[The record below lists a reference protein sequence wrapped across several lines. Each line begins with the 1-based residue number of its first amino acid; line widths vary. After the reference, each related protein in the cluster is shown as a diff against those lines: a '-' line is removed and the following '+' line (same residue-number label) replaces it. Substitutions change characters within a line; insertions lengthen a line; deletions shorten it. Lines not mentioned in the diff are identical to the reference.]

1 MKLKTSLFKKGII
14 VSDLKRFWWVSV
26 LYTIALFFA
35 VPFYHFMKQFND
47 DFKSSDKKYIAE
59 TIVNE
64 LNFHN
69 SASAIFLLV
78 VPIGIGVLVFR
89 YIQRRRSASLY
100 HSLPLTR
107 TELYITSWISS
118 LILFVA
124 PLIFNVII
132 MFLLN
137 GFSFL
142 SEYYSA
148 ALIFEWL
155 GFNLLFGILF
165 LSMSIFVGMFT
176 GSSIAQ
182 IIFVYI
188 LNFLPYFLVEF
199 TQINLRSLLFG
210 FETYSYPDFYK
221 YMPMSM
227 LDTIRSGKLTA
238 GLVATYIITSII
250 LIIGGWIAFK
260 LRRPETAGDII
271 TFRPVKPIFV
281 FGVTLCATLLGSTY
295 LTSILRIQSF
305 GLTIVGFFISSLLSY
320 IIIQMITNKTFKVLN
335 TYKGYIAFA
344 VVLIVVACAVKLDV
358 FGYVNK
364 IPQAGEVEEVYIG
377 YDINWWQHKDDP
389 DYNTR
394 YHFSQNDDEKS
405 RLFSAPENIENI
417 TKLHKAI
424 LDKRAKQGQIQ
435 YIAYKLKNGEQII
448 RHYVVDEK
456 FYASEMEP
464 IYLSQEYLGKRFP
477 ILHQSVD
484 NIKYMEFT
492 DNRMGKNSAVIS
504 DKNKM
509 EQLKKAMMEDINK
522 IDLKNVMYYYD
533 NYLFI
538 NITDN
543 TRVNV
548 GYGIR
553 NNFTNTIEW
562 LKAEKLY
569 DKVVLKADQVSY
581 MELVNYQT
589 DNQGKSA
596 PKSVKVEDKTVIQEL
611 LNLSLNQSREDKY
624 DYILD
629 TEVYVDNN
637 RQTNFGLFIG
647 NKLKV
652 SPELQKYID
661 KVK

>member
-344 VVLIVVACAVKLDV
+344 VVLIVVACTVKLDV

-364 IPQAGEVEEVYIG
+364 IPQTGEVEEVYIG

-484 NIKYMEFT
+484 SIKYMEFT

-589 DNQGKSA
+589 DDQGKSA

-611 LNLSLNQSREDKY
+611 LNLSLNQSREDKF

-629 TEVYVDNN
+629 TEIYVDNN

>member
-504 DKNKM
+504 
-509 EQLKKAMMEDINK
+509 
-522 IDLKNVMYYYD
+522 
-533 NYLFI
+533 
-538 NITDN
+538 
-543 TRVNV
+543 
-548 GYGIR
+548 
-553 NNFTNTIEW
+553 
-562 LKAEKLY
+562 
-569 DKVVLKADQVSY
+569 S
-581 MELVNYQT
+581 
-589 DNQGKSA
+589 
-596 PKSVKVEDKTVIQEL
+596 
-611 LNLSLNQSREDKY
+611 
-624 DYILD
+624 
-629 TEVYVDNN
+629 
-637 RQTNFGLFIG
+637 
-647 NKLKV
+647 
-652 SPELQKYID
+652 
-661 KVK
+661 